1 LGLGF
6 GHAGTRA
13 AHDGGE
19 TPREF
24 TDAVGLVQEHGF
36 ARDQFLADAESG
48 DPGEEVIGG
57 VLLRDAAAGNQRDF
71 GKGRAARGCSYRRRP
86 KRRGKS

>member
-1 LGLGF
+1 MELRGLGLGF

-36 ARDQFLADAESG
+36 ARISSLPTLRAET
-48 DPGEEVIGG
+48 P
-57 VLLRDAAAGNQRDF
+57 
-71 GKGRAARGCSYRRRP
+71 ARR
-86 KRRGKS
+86 